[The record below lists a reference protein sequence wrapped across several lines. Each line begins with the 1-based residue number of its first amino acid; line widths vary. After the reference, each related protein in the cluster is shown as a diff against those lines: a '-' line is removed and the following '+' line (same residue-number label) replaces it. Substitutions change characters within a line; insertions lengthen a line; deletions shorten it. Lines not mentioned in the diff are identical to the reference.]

1 VTIRFLI
8 LNAYSVGGTIRTTLN
23 TAAEL
28 SRHHDVEIVS
38 VYRRREAPA
47 LSLRPA
53 VHVRALVDLRPRER
67 SRWEA
72 WALTQRS
79 RLIPPEEARYDR
91 FSVLTD
97 VALLR
102 FLRSV
107 GDGVLVG
114 TRPGLNLAIARF
126 ARRSVVRV
134 GQDHMNLGSYKPRLR
149 AAIARAYPRLDLV
162 TALTRESAGEYA
174 ALLEGRT
181 RVEWV
186 PNAAP
191 DMGGLRADIDATRVV
206 AAGRLVRR
214 KGFGRLLRAWA
225 QVAHEHS
232 GWELWIFGAGPERR
246 RLQALARKLGVDGSV
261 RLAGQTSRMPEELAR
276 SSLFAMSSR
285 REGFPMVLLEAMGV
299 GLPVVAFDCPT
310 GPRDIV
316 TDGVDGYV
324 VPNGDVAAFAA
335 GLAELMDD
343 ADKRRRFGAA
353 AVRKAG
359 AFENAAIAARW
370 ETLLG
375 ELSAGKPHERRL
387 DRRLERARR

>member
-1 VTIRFLI
+1 MTIRFLI
-8 LNAYSVGGTIRTTLN
+8 MNAYAVGGTIRTTLN

-28 SRHHDVEIVS
+28 SRRHDVEIVS

-47 LSLRPA
+47 LPLCPA
-53 VHVRALVDLRPRER
+53 VRLRTLVDLRPRER
-67 SRWEA
+67 SRWET
-72 WALTQRS
+72 WALAQRS
-79 RLIPPEEARYDR
+79 RLVHPQEVRYDR

-107 GDGVLVG
+107 GDGVVVG

-134 GQDHMNLGSYKPRLR
+134 GQDHMNLGSYKPGLR
-149 AAIARAYPRLDLV
+149 AAIARAYRRLDMV
-162 TALTRESAGEYA
+162 TALTQGSVGEYA

-191 DMGGLRADIDATRVV
+191 DMGGLRADTDAKRVV
-206 AAGRLVRR
+206 AAGRLARR
-214 KGFGRLLRAWA
+214 KGFDRLLRAWA
-225 QVAHEHS
+225 RVAQGRA
-232 GWELWIFGAGPERR
+232 GWELWIFGAGPEKP
-246 RLQALARKLGVDGSV
+246 RLRALARELGVDAGV
-261 RLAGQTSRMPEELAR
+261 RLAGQTSRMAEELAA
-276 SSLFAMSSR
+276 SSLFALSSR

-316 TDGVDGYV
+316 SDGVDGYV
-324 VPNGDVAAFAA
+324 VPDGDVAALAA
-335 GLAELMDD
+335 ALAELMDD
-343 ADKRRRFGAA
+343 AGRRRRFGAA
-353 AVRKAG
+353 AVEKA
-359 AFENAAIAARW
+359 ARFERAAIAARW

-375 ELSAGKPHERRL
+375 ELAAGKPRNRRPG
-387 DRRLERARR
+387 